1 MEWLGW
7 AIIIAQIAALCAFR
21 YTAGKWPLKLD
32 L

>member
-7 AIIIAQIAALCAFR
+7 AIVIAGIAALCAYR
-21 YTAGKWPLKLD
+21 TIAGKWPLKLD

>member
-7 AIIIAQIAALCAFR
+7 AIVIAGIAALCAYR
-21 YTAGKWPLKLD
+21 YFAGKWPLKLD